1 MKVFVDTSAWVAVM
15 DKSDARHLEASEYHQ
30 KLILAK
36 KPIITSDY
44 VLSESFTRV
53 RYDAGHP
60 RAMKFHQLIT
70 EVERAGQLRIDWVNR
85 EIYKEAW
92 EIFEKYSDQT
102 FSFTDCT
109 SFAIAKKAKIKEI
122 FAFDEDFSVMG
133 FVVLP

>member
-1 MKVFVDTSAWVAVM
+1 MKVFVDTSAWVALM
-15 DKSDARHLEASEYHQ
+15 DKSDTRHLEAVEYYQ

-44 VLSESFTRV
+44 VLSETFTRV

-60 RAMKFHQLIT
+60 TAMKFHQLIT
-70 EVERAGQLRIDWVNR
+70 EAEITKQLRIDWVGR
-85 EIYKEAW
+85 EIYDEAW

-109 SFAIAKKAKIKEI
+109 SFAIAKKAKINEI

-133 FVVLP
+133 FVVSP